1 MSQHEH
7 HPGCEHDRSDAD
19 SGGLLSQVART
30 PTDRR
35 QFIKGVISS
44 GAAVSSASY
53 LFRSSP
59 AEAQSAAAGAV
70 ERMITLSINGK
81 DRRVDVTPNEIGRA
95 HV

>member
-7 HPGCEHDRSDAD
+7 HPGCEHDRGEAEPD
-19 SGGLLSQVART
+19 GILSQVART

-59 AEAQSAAAGAV
+59 AEAQSAAAGAL
-70 ERMITLSINGK
+70 RQFW
-81 DRRVDVTPNEIGRA
+81 D
-95 HV
+95 